1 MRGGLRRRTR
11 LGRAGW
17 VAVAVVGVLV
27 VLWAAIELFL
37 PGYAAHKIASRLEKH
52 GGHVHVTV
60 KSRPALR
67 LLFTDGDRLSVDG
80 AGVTVD
86 LPSFGAAPKNVL
98 GKLDGFTNVD
108 IELHQVSAPPMR
120 VSAFSLSRH
129 GNSSTYRLRMTGSTT
144 AGDLAGY
151 VGGTFGAL
159 GASLLVPNAGARL
172 PIRVDYALRSDHGR
186 AVVIGGAGQVAGVP
200 LGPLGAAVASAVLDR
215 I

>member
-1 MRGGLRRRTR
+1 
-11 LGRAGW
+11 
-17 VAVAVVGVLV
+17 VAVLGVLV
-27 VLWAAIELFL
+27 VLWAASELFL

-52 GGHVHVTV
+52 GGHVHVTI

-67 LLFTDGDRLSVDG
+67 LLFTDGDHLSVDG

-86 LPSFGAAPKNVL
+86 LPSFGAPPKDVL

-108 IELHQVSAPPMR
+108 IELHQVSAPPIR

-129 GNSSTYRLRMTGSTT
+129 GNSGAYRLRMTGSTT

-151 VGGTFGAL
+151 VGGTLGAL
-159 GASLLVPNAGARL
+159 GASLLVPNASAPL

-186 AVVIGGAGQVAGVP
+186 AVVTGGAGQVAGVP